1 MKEYVLKIG
10 FDPATDEVIYVKEYI
25 DGAKAILHI
34 EDKEIELDDELSKH
48 ISGDTIGIT

>member
-10 FDPATDEVIYVKEYI
+10 FNPLTDEVLYIKEYI

-34 EDKEIELDDELSKH
+34 DDVDIELDDEITKY
-48 ISGDTIGIT
+48 ISSEEIGID

>member
-10 FDPATDEVIYVKEYI
+10 FDPLTDEILYIKEYI

-34 EDKEIELDDELSKH
+34 DNEDIELDDELSKH